1 MDFLGL
7 TPNTWETK
15 VKIDKKEYIK
25 LKNFCVSKD
34 TINRIKSQPTEWEK
48 ICANHTGDKELISRK
63 YTHTQKKT
71 PTIQ

>member
-34 TINRIKSQPTEWEK
+34 IINRIKSQPTEWEK
-48 ICANHTGDKELISRK
+48 ICANHTADKGLISRIYILK
-63 YTHTQKKT
+63 KKT
-71 PTIQ
+71 PTTQ